1 MRPMSPSSRERGAVA
16 GALLLLILGIVWFQA
31 RGLSSLLG
39 QALTP
44 GLAPSGA
51 PAAPAVAAAPRR
63 ERSARAILERQPFD
77 STLAAAASAEEPA
90 RPEAPVAHHPLEVP
104 PCAGVS
110 LSLVSEER
118 DARESTA
125 ILAVDGGAAQR
136 LRPGEQL
143 GQYTLVYAGDNP
155 RYGSP
160 AAWLEREGQLCQL
173 LLFRGGVP
181 SPVPAPAAAAASESE
196 RAPVRLES
204 LRTLSE
210 GVVSLDRAEV
220 DALLAR
226 TEELAP
232 SERYLVER
240 SGDEIVG
247 MRLFRV
253 TSGGLLAQ
261 LGLRSGDRLE
271 SVGGVPAE
279 SRERLLEGYS
289 GLRTSGSVKLHLTRK
304 GAPLELVIQVR

>member
-1 MRPMSPSSRERGAVA
+1 MSSSSRERGAVV
-16 GALLLLILGIVWFQA
+16 GALVLLILGIVWFQA

-44 GLAPSGA
+44 GLAPSRA
-51 PAAPAVAAAPRR
+51 PAATAVAAAPRR
-63 ERSARAILERQPFD
+63 ERSARAILERRPFD
-77 STLAAAASAEEPA
+77 STLAAASAEGAAP
-90 RPEAPVAHHPLEVP
+90 PEGPVAHHPLEVP
-104 PCAGVS
+104 LCADVS

-118 DARESTA
+118 DARESAA
-125 ILAVDGGAAQR
+125 ILAVGGAAAQR
-136 LRPGEQL
+136 LRPGERL
-143 GQYTLVYAGDNP
+143 GEYTLVYAGDNP

-160 AAWLEREGQLCQL
+160 AAWLERDGQLCQL

-181 SPVPAPAAAAASESE
+181 TPVPAPSAVAATVSE
-196 RAPVRLES
+196 RAPARLES

-210 GVVSLDRAEV
+210 GVVSLDRSEV
-220 DALLAR
+220 EVLLAR

-240 SGDEIVG
+240 SGEEVVG

-289 GLRTSGSVKLHLTRK
+289 GLRTSGSVKLQITRK

>member
-1 MRPMSPSSRERGAVA
+1 MIPLDNA
-16 GALLLLILGIVWFQA
+16 I
-31 RGLSSLLG
+31 
-39 QALTP
+39 
-44 GLAPSGA
+44 A
-51 PAAPAVAAAPRR
+51 PAFVLFCRIGGCLMAAPGF
-63 ERSARAILERQPFD
+63 S
-77 STLAAAASAEEPA
+77 
-90 RPEAPVAHHPLEVP
+90 
-104 PCAGVS
+104 
-110 LSLVSEER
+110 
-118 DARESTA
+118 
-125 ILAVDGGAAQR
+125 
-136 LRPGEQL
+136 
-143 GQYTLVYAGDNP
+143 
-155 RYGSP
+155 
-160 AAWLEREGQLCQL
+160 
-173 LLFRGGVP
+173 
-181 SPVPAPAAAAASESE
+181 SE

-210 GVVSLDRAEV
+210 GVVSLDRSEV
-220 DALLAR
+220 EVLLAR

-240 SGDEIVG
+240 SGEEVVG

-289 GLRTSGSVKLHLTRK
+289 GLRTSGSVKLQITRK